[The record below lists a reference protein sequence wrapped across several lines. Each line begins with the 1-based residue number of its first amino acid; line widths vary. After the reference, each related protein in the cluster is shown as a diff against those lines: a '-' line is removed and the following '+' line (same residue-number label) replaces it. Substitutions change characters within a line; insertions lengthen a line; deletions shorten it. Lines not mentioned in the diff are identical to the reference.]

1 MLLSYLKE
9 LWHCLI
15 GVIIV
20 SFLIWLLIK
29 IHLYFSSNNLHIT
42 ESGPESESCCC
53 PGSEKTCNA
62 NRRNNPYR
70 NRGSY

>member
-15 GVIIV
+15 GLIIV

-29 IHLYFSSNNLHIT
+29 IHLYFSKNNKSIENML
-42 ESGPESESCCC
+42 
-53 PGSEKTCNA
+53 EKNL
-62 NRRNNPYR
+62 
-70 NRGSY
+70 